1 MPSVSFPGLD
11 VGHFARLTV
20 LKDDALAAQPQPT
33 IIHGALHLLI
43 HVVELQCF
51 CHADLALM
59 VPRELLGGCADA
71 GPAGDLLGPEPRG
84 HRRPGGGRARAGGT
98 ARAGAPFRSLTK
110 TFQPTIAGN
119 TIGSMLF
126 EAHHRE
132 EK

>member
-84 HRRPGGGRARAGGT
+84 HRCSGGGRAGAGDG
-98 ARAGAPFRSLTK
+98 AGWGPIQVTYQDLSTYYCR
-110 TFQPTIAGN
+110 
-119 TIGSMLF
+119 
-126 EAHHRE
+126 
-132 EK
+132 